1 MPTIKNLTED
11 TAAVVGLPEDT
22 NTYGIGIAA
31 MYSGMPY
38 LCYDTKHSIGWD
50 IKIHIPPGSWSIVG
64 WSDEL
69 TEEQMKGI
77 VEGNNG
83 GENDTMFM
91 DYPSKDKFMCYLH
104 RTATQSFASL
114 LRSHGIT
121 DRALII
127 KKEK

>member
-11 TAAVVGLPEDT
+11 IAAVVGLPEDT

-69 TEEQMKGI
+69 T
-77 VEGNNG
+77 G
-83 GENDTMFM
+83 GQIYELGLTVREFKE
-91 DYPSKDKFMCYLH
+91 S
-104 RTATQSFASL
+104 
-114 LRSHGIT
+114 LRSHGI